1 MHDGGWAYRHQLNV
15 ILRFLR
21 KTQKYSIVA
30 DMLEER
36 ESLKILGD
44 IDREEAQSLKVITA
58 PKHIEET
65 GLRISNTQ
73 SIMTSKPTTKGGRLR
88 HWMDSLF
95 E

>member
-1 MHDGGWAYRHQLNV
+1 MNDGGWVYRHQLNV

-44 IDREEAQSLKVITA
+44 IDREEAQSLKHTEDTCLRLSN
-58 PKHIEET
+58 IEPIKT
-65 GLRISNTQ
+65 P
-73 SIMTSKPTTKGGRLR
+73 KPTKKGARLR
-88 HWMDSLF
+88 SWMDSLF
-95 E
+95 K